1 MGGMPST
8 NAPGYAPQ
16 QSPAPAAGGKMPA
29 SQSQYGPPQQGQ
41 QAGRPM
47 NPSALARQRAL
58 AAQAAGTPFTEE
70 QHKANLQQAMTQSQQ
85 QSQMPQSAPQQAA
98 RPMSPSQIARQQAL
112 AAQAAGT
119 PLTPEQSMANL
130 QAAMTQSQ
138 QQQAAMGQG
147 QNIPQDVLSRY
158 NQVNQASQGPGGY
171 GTQQQAQAQPFQ
183 TQQML
188 NNIQQGTGALGQMG
202 QQGYPQPGAQ
212 VMGGTVTPQTYTGQ
226 QAQTG
231 YQAPSSDMSQ
241 LYNQFNQAQG
251 MGQGQQQQ
259 SYGSQSAGQPSG
271 GFMSG
276 TGGGTTGGGASR
288 GKGFR
293 SGGAVNNVRLS
304 NDDVKRILN
313 ALATAREVV
322 KNGK

>member
-29 SQSQYGPPQQGQ
+29 SQSQYGPPQQ
-41 QAGRPM
+41 
-47 NPSALARQRAL
+47 NPQPSRR
-58 AAQAAGTPFTEE
+58 
-70 QHKANLQQAMTQSQQ
+70 
-85 QSQMPQSAPQQAA
+85 
-98 RPMSPSQIARQQAL
+98 MSPSQIARQQAL
-112 AAQAAGT
+112 AAQTAGT
-119 PLTPEQSMANL
+119 PLSQGQQLANL
-130 QAAMTQSQ
+130 QQAMTQSQ
-138 QQQAAMGQG
+138 QAALGQG
-147 QNIPQDVLSRY
+147 QQIPQDVLNRY
-158 NQVNQASQGPGGY
+158 NQVNQPSQGPGGY
-171 GTQQQAQAQPFQ
+171 GTQQQAPFQ

-188 NNIQQGTGALGQMG
+188 NNVQQGTGALGQMG
-202 QQGYPQPGAQ
+202 QQGAVGLGQYAGAGQQGYPQQGYPQQSAMPNDYYAVSGAPNQ
-212 VMGGTVTPQTYTGQ
+212 FSTGQ
-226 QAQTG
+226 SG
-231 YQAPSSDMSQ
+231 NPSQ
-241 LYNQFNQAQG
+241 LYGQFNQARG

-276 TGGGTTGGGASR
+276 TGGGTTGGGGMSR

-293 SGGAVNNVRLS
+293 SGGAVNNIRLS